1 MPDLNKS
8 FFDFLGSLVEE
19 TIKKYIEK
27 IEKIHEKRARLLT
40 ISELAKYSGF
50 SEVTIRNWIHN
61 DNYSLPAFQIGKEYR
76 VYLLDFLDW
85 LETYRVREKT
95 NQEKLINFKETP

>member
-1 MPDLNKS
+1 MPDLNKA
-8 FFDFLGSLVEE
+8 FFDFLGTLVEE
-19 TIKKYIEK
+19 TIKKYIDE

-40 ISELAKYSGF
+40 IPELAKYSGF

-85 LETYRVREKT
+85 LESYRVGERTGK
-95 NQEKLINFKETP
+95 EKLIDFKQTP